1 MTQVKIWNA
10 TEDMVPGSNFL
21 CLEADQNVG
30 SGFGLQKFS
39 FLFLTSQL
47 WT

>member
-21 CLEADQNVG
+21 CLEADQNFD
-30 SGFGLQKFS
+30 SGFGLQRF
-39 FLFLTSQL
+39 FFFFF
-47 WT
+47 